1 VRHRIVRVTSALLIH
16 VYIALFCILY
26 LLTLALEA
34 TYFCSIIHVAILMGR
49 EKVCLGLNR
58 EDLFNL
64 FLSNSSLLTC
74 SNAAY
79 VGYPTPEDLMKEDDV
94 ITAEPTETT
103 YLCAPRH
110 PPDKNRI

>member
-1 VRHRIVRVTSALLIH
+1 
-16 VYIALFCILY
+16 
-26 LLTLALEA
+26 
-34 TYFCSIIHVAILMGR
+34 MGR

-64 FLSNSSLLTC
+64 FLSISSLLTC